1 MSIGSEGVAIAEV
14 HRALGAAKPKL
25 LHCAYVEDDGREAV
39 SRAVRGLSRRHLP
52 TVSVLPSGGY
62 HLLLVEAP
70 EVPPEELRAAIRWR
84 IKDLIDYHID
94 DAVIDVFQMPGQG
107 RGGAHRMMYAIAAK
121 ADGVKAQVA
130 TVESV
135 GLKLDAIDILE
146 LSLRNVAAAL
156 EENNRGV
163 ALLHLGARSS
173 ILLLLR
179 KGVLYLTRRIETGIE
194 TLSDAD
200 ALRSELIAGLA
211 LEARRSLDYFESH
224 YEQDAI
230 SVLYTS
236 GLDPSDQDLL
246 AAELSISVRNVGL
259 ASFLDTDIEISD
271 EVQRRCLPAIGAALR
286 KDQVA
291 L

>member
-1 MSIGSEGVAIAEV
+1 
-14 HRALGAAKPKL
+14 
-25 LHCAYVEDDGREAV
+25 
-39 SRAVRGLSRRHLP
+39 LP
-52 TVSVLPSGGY
+52 TVSVLPSAGY
-62 HLLLVEAP
+62 QLLLVEAP

-107 RGGAHRMMYAIAAK
+107 RGGTHRMMYAIAAK
-121 ADGVKAQVA
+121 ADSVKVQVA

-156 EENNRGV
+156 EENDRGV

-179 KGVLYLTRRIETGIE
+179 QGVMYLTRRIETGVE
-194 TLSDAD
+194 TLSDAA

-236 GLDPSDQDLL
+236 GLDPADQDLL
-246 AAELSISVRNVGL
+246 AADLSISVRNVSL
-259 ASFLDTDIEISD
+259 TSFLESDIEIDD
-271 EVQRRCLPAIGAALR
+271 EMQRHCLPAIGAALR